1 MGYEIGGRADKFGNR
16 YEYNWAITKLVEVIE
31 EKLSYVILEAI
42 GKDEEGVDIWVADE
56 MEILKDSS
64 AKDVVAVMKHGRM
77 EQLIPKVF
85 GLIGKINLNE
95 TIR

>member
-42 GKDEEGVDIWVADE
+42 GKDEEGVDIWVADQ
-56 MEILKDSS
+56 KDRKS
-64 AKDVVAVMKHGRM
+64 VV
-77 EQLIPKVF
+77 
-85 GLIGKINLNE
+85 
-95 TIR
+95 